1 MQGSEHSLL
10 SVAAAVA
17 LMLASLPVAAQGDA
31 ERELEAVRAE
41 IHGLE
46 QRLDKQVVARDDGL
60 ADLKRLEVEIAATR
74 AALGSIEAR
83 SREQER
89 RGAELSKSEADAAEQ
104 LGNEREALAEQ
115 VRMSYMTGQQEL
127 FKLLFSQE
135 DPADLGRML
144 VFYDYLNRARG
155 ERIGR
160 VGAELERLAGLEAAG
175 REVQRELERL
185 SGARASELERLSG
198 ARSER
203 RRVVDGLETAI
214 SRSGSEIERLRREE
228 QRLDDLVT
236 ELSELL
242 AGFPVDTEAA
252 FGELKGKLRWPID
265 GRIAQDYGEL
275 REGGPL
281 RWNGVLLEAEAGST
295 VRAVYHGRV
304 AFADWLPGL
313 GLLLIIDHGDGYMSL
328 YGHNEAL
335 LSEPGDWVSPG
346 EAIAQVG
353 DTGGQSA
360 PSLYF
365 EIRRNGEPLNPHAW
379 VP

>member
-1 MQGSEHSLL
+1 
-10 SVAAAVA
+10 
-17 LMLASLPVAAQGDA
+17 
-31 ERELEAVRAE
+31 
-41 IHGLE
+41 
-46 QRLDKQVVARDDGL
+46 
-60 ADLKRLEVEIAATR
+60 
-74 AALGSIEAR
+74 
-83 SREQER
+83 
-89 RGAELSKSEADAAEQ
+89 
-104 LGNEREALAEQ
+104 
-115 VRMSYMTGQQEL
+115 MSYMTGQQEL

-160 VGAELERLAGLEAAG
+160 VGAELDRLAELEAAA

-214 SRSGSEIERLRREE
+214 SQSGSEIERLRREE

-242 AGFPVDTEAA
+242 AGFPVDTEAP

-265 GRIAQDYGEL
+265 GRIAQDYGQL

-365 EIRRNGEPLNPHAW
+365 EIRRNGEPQNPHAW